1 MPIKLK
7 PFLALAL
14 LLAIPL
20 VAGGRIV
27 PIWTYERMHEQADL
41 VVIAKPISSTP
52 TNEKTSLP
60 NISPEIRVVGME
72 TKLDVRLVLKGSP
85 KTKTAVLD
93 HFALENPAARPGR
106 GAPQLVTFD
115 PKQPAR
121 YLMFLKQVSDGHFVP
136 VTGQT
141 DPADESII
149 KLSSSAQ

>member
-20 VAGGRIV
+20 VAVARIRQL
-27 PIWTYERMHEQADL
+27 WTYERMHEQADL
-41 VVIAKPISSTP
+41 VVIARPVSSTP

-60 NISPEIRVVGME
+60 NISPETRVVGVE
-72 TKLDVRLVLKGSP
+72 TKLDVRLVLKGWP
-85 KTKTAVLD
+85 KTKTACLD
-93 HFALENPAARPGR
+93 HYALENPAASQVR

-115 PKQPAR
+115 PKQPVC
-121 YLMFLKQVSDGHFVP
+121 YLMFLKQVSAGRYVP

-141 DPADESII
+141 DPAEDSII
-149 KLSSSAQ
+149 KLSSAAQ